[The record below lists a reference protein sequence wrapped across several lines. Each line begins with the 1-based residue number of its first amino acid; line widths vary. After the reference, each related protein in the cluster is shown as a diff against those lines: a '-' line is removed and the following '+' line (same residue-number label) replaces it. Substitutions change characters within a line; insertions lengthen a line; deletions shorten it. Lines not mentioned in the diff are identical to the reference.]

1 MGIHHSTVYK
11 YHSQLLPD
19 LQNCPMG
26 CLTKL
31 NKLSIRHGTRLLL
44 TGKAETAAQVA
55 KALGDI
61 TNQSISKSTVRNH
74 LKKSGFKAVC
84 QEEAYVDFKT

>member
-11 YHSQLLPD
+11 YYSHLFPD
-19 LQNCPMG
+19 LQNCPIG
-26 CLTKL
+26 CPTKL

-61 TNQSISKSTVRNH
+61 TNQSISKSTVRND
-74 LKKSGFKAVC
+74 LKKSGFKDV
-84 QEEAYVDFKT
+84 VKK